1 MLRSLLLAFIAVR
14 NIYAP
19 YGVLGCTAN
28 LWRLFA
34 VQCRLVLKDEN
45 LQVTRANTGG
55 RNRNAGR
62 EINATAPERN
72 EIIEMLEK
80 HGKPL
85 QRKDI
90 VTALKVKS
98 DDSREIL
105 RRRLRA
111 MVRDGQLIQTR
122 RNAFGLPARMDL
134 VKGRISSHR
143 DGFGFLIP
151 DDGGTDLY
159 ISSREMR
166 KVLHGDRVLAAV
178 TGTDNKGRREGMI
191 TDVLERAN
199 ESIVGRYVEENGIAL
214 VVPDDPRINQ
224 DVMVP
229 LKDTLGARPGQVVVA
244 TIVTEPSGRKAPVGK
259 ITEILGQSGAP
270 GMATEIAIR
279 SHGLPHEWPD
289 GVEAAAGAFGDSVPE
304 DMKDGR
310 KDLRDLPLVTIDGA
324 DARDFDDAVFARKQ
338 NKGWRLIVAIAE
350 VSSYVKPGSLLDAEA
365 THRSTS
371 VYFPSRVIPML
382 PEALSNGLCSLKPA
396 VDRLCL
402 ACEMT
407 VSDDGTVKR
416 SRFVAAVM
424 NSSARLTYQQ
434 VADYYETGVLKHHD
448 DMADVKRNLDD
459 LHTLYK
465 TLSAARLKRGAIG
478 FESTEYGFQFDQRGA
493 VAGLVAQ
500 ERNDAHKLIEE
511 CMILANVE
519 AARFLLSQKLP
530 APYRVHAS
538 PPEGKLEALSQF
550 LRGQGIRVPWRDNP
564 EPKDFEAVVLEA
576 QGRPDEHL
584 IMAVLLRSQS
594 LAAYQ
599 TANEGHFGL
608 ALKAY
613 THFTS
618 PIRRYPDLLVHRAIH
633 NLLQRA
639 GTAGYPYTVEAMSE
653 LCARCSFNARRAEEA
668 ERDVVDRLKCA
679 YLETRI
685 GEEFD
690 GMVSGVT
697 SFGLFVELDYGRI
710 SGLVHVTGLPNDYY
724 HFDPVAHRMKGERRG
739 QVFQLSDRV
748 RVRVLEVNLDERK
761 IDFELVE

>member
-1 MLRSLLLAFIAVR
+1 MTKY
-14 NIYAP
+14 NP
-19 YGVLGCTAN
+19 
-28 LWRLFA
+28 
-34 VQCRLVLKDEN
+34 
-45 LQVTRANTGG
+45 GG
-55 RNRNAGR
+55 KNRNESR
-62 EINATAPERN
+62 EINASAPERN
-72 EIIEMLEK
+72 EIIAVLEK
-80 HGKPL
+80 RGRPM
-85 QRKDI
+85 QRKDL
-90 VTALKVKS
+90 VSALKVES

-111 MVRDGQLIQTR
+111 MVRDGQLVQNR
-122 RNAFGLPARMDL
+122 RRAFGLPARMDL

-151 DDGGTDLY
+151 DDSGTDLY

-178 TGTDNKGRREGMI
+178 TGTDRQGRREGKI
-191 TDVLERAN
+191 TEVIERAN
-199 ESIVGRYVEENGIAL
+199 DSIVGRYVEENGIAL

-224 DVMVP
+224 DVMIP
-229 LKDTLGARPGQVVVA
+229 LNDTLGARPGQVVVA
-244 TIVTEPSGRKAPVGK
+244 TIVTEPTGRKSPVGK

-279 SHGLPHEWPD
+279 SHGLPFEWPD
-289 GVEAAAGAFGDSVPE
+289 GVEAAAEAFGEAVPE
-304 DMKDGR
+304 EMKTGR
-310 KDLRDLPLVTIDGA
+310 KDLRQLPLVTIDGA
-324 DARDFDDAVFARKQ
+324 DARDFDDAVYARKQ
-338 NKGWRLIVAIAE
+338 SKGWRLIVAIAE
-350 VSSYVKPGSLLDAEA
+350 VSSYVQPGTALDEEA
-365 THRSTS
+365 MHRSTS

-402 ACEMT
+402 ACEIT
-407 VSDDGTVKR
+407 VSDNGTVQR

-434 VADYYETGVLKHHD
+434 VADYYESGVLKHHD
-448 DMADVKRNLDD
+448 DMDDVKSNLDD
-459 LHTLYK
+459 LHSLYK
-465 TLSAARLKRGAIG
+465 TLLAARLKRGAIG

-493 VAGLVAQ
+493 VAGLIPQ

-519 AARFLLSQKLP
+519 AARFLLKNKLP

-538 PPEGKLEALSQF
+538 PPEGKLEALGQF
-550 LRGQGIRVPWRDNP
+550 LRGQGIRVPWRDDP
-564 EPKDFEAVVLEA
+564 QPKDFEEVVRQA

-599 TANEGHFGL
+599 PGNEGHFGL
-608 ALKAY
+608 ALDAY

-633 NLLQRA
+633 QLLQRPD
-639 GTAGYPYTVEAMSE
+639 TSGYPYNGDLMSE

-668 ERDVVDRLKCA
+668 ERDVIDRLKCA

-685 GEEFD
+685 GEEFE
-690 GMVSGVT
+690 GLVSGVT

-724 HFDPVAHRMKGERRG
+724 HFDPVAHRMKGERTGR
-739 QVFQLSDRV
+739 VFQLADRV
-748 RVRVLEVNLDERK
+748 KVRVVTVNLDERK

>member
-1 MLRSLLLAFIAVR
+1 MSKFKSD
-14 NIYAP
+14 
-19 YGVLGCTAN
+19 
-28 LWRLFA
+28 
-34 VQCRLVLKDEN
+34 QK
-45 LQVTRANTGG
+45 TRQP
-55 RNRNAGR
+55 GR
-62 EINATAPERN
+62 EINATAPERD
-72 EIIEMLEK
+72 EIIAFLEM
-80 HGKPL
+80 HGQPL
-85 QRKDI
+85 QRKEM
-90 VTALKVKS
+90 VAHLGVES
-98 DDSREIL
+98 EDSREIL

-111 MVRDGQLIQTR
+111 MVRDGQLMKTR
-122 RNAFGLPARMDL
+122 RNAYGLPARMDL
-134 VKGRISSHR
+134 VKGRISAHR
-143 DGFGFLIP
+143 DGFGFVIP
-151 DDGGTDLY
+151 DDGGSDLY
-159 ISSREMR
+159 VSAREMR
-166 KVLHGDRVLAAV
+166 KVLHGDRVLAGI
-178 TGTDNKGRREGMI
+178 TGTDRQGRREGMI
-191 TDVLERAN
+191 AEVLERAN
-199 ESIVGRYVEENGIAL
+199 ASIVGRYVEEQGIAL

-224 DVMVP
+224 DVIIPMQ
-229 LKDTLGARPGQVVVA
+229 DSAGARPGQVVVA
-244 TIVTEPSGRKAPVGK
+244 TIVTEPTARKPPVGK

-279 SHGLPHEWPD
+279 SHGLPYEWPE
-289 GVEAAAGAFGDSVPE
+289 GVEAAAQAFGESVPE
-304 DMKDGR
+304 DMKSGR
-310 KDLRDLPLVTIDGA
+310 KDLRELPLVTIDGA

-350 VSSYVKPGSLLDAEA
+350 VSSYVKPGSVLDREA
-365 THRSTS
+365 VNRSTS

-407 VSDDGTVKR
+407 VSEHGKVQR

-434 VADYYETGVLKHHD
+434 VANYYETGVLKHHD
-448 DMADVKRNLDD
+448 ESSDIKNNLDD
-459 LHTLYK
+459 LHSLYK
-465 TLSAARLKRGAIG
+465 ALRKARLKRGAID
-478 FESTEYGFQFDQRGA
+478 FESVEYGFQFDQRGA
-493 VAGLVAQ
+493 VAGLIPQ

-519 AARFLLSQKLP
+519 AARFLLGHELP

-550 LRGQGIRVPWRDNP
+550 LRGQGIRVPWRDDP
-564 EPKDFEAVVLEA
+564 KPKDFETVVQAV

-584 IMAVLLRSQS
+584 VMAVLLRSQS

-599 TANEGHFGL
+599 ATNEGHFGL
-608 ALKAY
+608 ALTAY

-633 NLLQRA
+633 KLLKSA
-639 GTAGYPYTVEAMSE
+639 KAADYPYSREAMSE
-653 LCARCSFNARRAEEA
+653 LCARCSHHSRRAEEA
-668 ERDVVDRLKCA
+668 ERDVIDRLKCA

-685 GEEFD
+685 GEEFE

-710 SGLVHVTGLPNDYY
+710 NGLVHVTGLPNDYY

-739 QVFQLSDRV
+739 QVFQLADRV
-748 RVRVLEVNLDERK
+748 KVRVLAVNLDERK

>member
-1 MLRSLLLAFIAVR
+1 VSKA
-14 NIYAP
+14 
-19 YGVLGCTAN
+19 
-28 LWRLFA
+28 
-34 VQCRLVLKDEN
+34 KS
-45 LQVTRANTGG
+45 GG
-55 RNRNAGR
+55 KNRTSSR
-62 EINATAPERN
+62 EIKATAPTRD
-72 EIIEMLEK
+72 EIIAMLET

-85 QRKDI
+85 QRRDI
-90 VTALKVKS
+90 VIAMDVKS
-98 DDSREIL
+98 DDSQEIL

-122 RNAFGLPARMDL
+122 RKAFGLPARMDL
-134 VKGRISSHR
+134 VKGRISAHR
-143 DGFGFLIP
+143 DGFGFVIP
-151 DDGGTDLY
+151 DDGGSDLF
-159 ISSREMR
+159 ISPREMR
-166 KVLHGDRVLAAV
+166 KVLHGDRVLAGV
-178 TGTDNKGRREGMI
+178 TGTDRQGRREGMI
-191 TDVLERAN
+191 ADVLERAN
-199 ESIVGRYVEENGIAL
+199 DSIVGRYVEENGVAL

-224 DVMVP
+224 DVMIP
-229 LKDTLGARPGQVVVA
+229 LKDTAGARPGQVVVA
-244 TIVTEPSGRKAPVGK
+244 TIVSEPTERQSPVGK

-279 SHGLPHEWPD
+279 SHGLPYLWPD
-289 GVEAAAGAFGDSVPE
+289 GVEAAAEAFGEAVPE
-304 DMKDGR
+304 EMKSGR
-310 KDLRDLPLVTIDGA
+310 KDLRQLPLVTIDGA

-338 NKGWRLIVAIAE
+338 NKGWRLVVAIAE
-350 VSSYVKPGSLLDAEA
+350 VSAYVQPGSLLDQEA
-365 THRSTS
+365 INRATS

-382 PEALSNGLCSLKPA
+382 PEALSNGLCSLKPG

-407 VSDDGTVKR
+407 INNDGMVQR

-424 NSSARLTYQQ
+424 RSSARLTYQQ
-434 VADYYETGVLKHHD
+434 VADYYDNGVLKHHD
-448 DMADVKRNLDD
+448 DQQEVKQNLDD
-459 LHTLYK
+459 LHSLYK
-465 TLSAARLKRGAIG
+465 ALRAARLRRGAID
-478 FESTEYGFQFDQRGA
+478 FESIEYGFQFDTRGA
-493 VAGLVAQ
+493 VTGLIPQ

-519 AARFLLSQKLP
+519 AAGFLLKRQLP

-538 PPEGKLEALSQF
+538 PPEGKLEALALF
-550 LRGQGIRVPWRDNP
+550 LKGQGMQVPWRDNP
-564 EPKDFEAVVLEA
+564 EPKDFEEIVLQA

-599 TANEGHFGL
+599 PGNEGHFGL

-618 PIRRYPDLLVHRAIH
+618 PIRRYPDLVVHRAIH
-633 NLLQRA
+633 ALIQK
-639 GTAGYPYTVEAMSE
+639 GEPSGYPYSKEAMSE
-653 LCARCSFNARRAEEA
+653 LCARCSHNSRRAEEA
-668 ERDVVDRLKCA
+668 ERGVIDRLKCA
-679 YLETRI
+679 YLETHI

-724 HFDPVAHRMKGERRG
+724 HFDPVAHRMKGERTGR
-739 QVFQLSDRV
+739 VFQLSDRV
-748 RVRVLEVNLDERK
+748 RIRVIAVNMDDRK

>member
-1 MLRSLLLAFIAVR
+1 
-14 NIYAP
+14 
-19 YGVLGCTAN
+19 
-28 LWRLFA
+28 
-34 VQCRLVLKDEN
+34 LVEKYDVAKYKHGEKRH
-45 LQVTRANTGG
+45 QDGG
-55 RNRNAGR
+55 
-62 EINATAPERN
+62 EINATAPERG
-72 EIIEMLEK
+72 EILALLEK
-80 HGKPL
+80 HGQPM
-85 QRKDI
+85 QRREI
-90 VTALKVKS
+90 ASALDVVS
-98 DDSREIL
+98 DDSQEIL

-111 MVRDGQLIQTR
+111 MVRDGQLVETR
-122 RNAFGLPARMDL
+122 RQSFGLPARMDL
-134 VKGRISSHR
+134 VKGRISGHR

-178 TGTDNKGRREGMI
+178 TGTDHQGRREGMVAE
-191 TDVLERAN
+191 VLERAN
-199 ESIVGRYVEENGIAL
+199 DNVVGRFVEENGIAL

-224 DVMVP
+224 DVMIP
-229 LKDTLGARPGQVVVA
+229 LRDTLGARPGQVVVA
-244 TIVTEPSGRKAPVGK
+244 KIVIEPTGRKSPVGK

-279 SHGLPHEWPD
+279 SYGLPFEWPD
-289 GVEAAAGAFGDSVPE
+289 GVEAAAGAFGESVTHE
-304 DMKDGR
+304 MTSGR

-324 DARDFDDAVFARKQ
+324 DARDFDDAVYARKQ
-338 NKGWRLIVAIAE
+338 SNGWRLIVAIAE
-350 VSSYVKPGSLLDAEA
+350 VSAYVKPGSPLDVEA
-365 THRSTS
+365 VKRSTS
-371 VYFPSRVIPML
+371 VYFPGRVIPML

-407 VSDDGTVKR
+407 VSESGDVQR

-424 NSSARLTYQQ
+424 KSSARLTYQQ
-434 VADYYETGVLKHHD
+434 VADYFETGELKHHD
-448 DMADVKRNLDD
+448 DLDDVKKSLDD
-459 LHTLYK
+459 LRSLYRA
-465 TLSAARLKRGAIG
+465 LYAARLKRGAIE
-478 FESTEYGFQFDQRGA
+478 FESIEYGFQFDQRGA
-493 VAGLVAQ
+493 VSGLVAT

-511 CMILANVE
+511 CMILANVQ
-519 AARFLLSQKLP
+519 AARFLLKNKLP
-530 APYRVHAS
+530 APYRVHAP
-538 PPEGKLEALSQF
+538 PPESKLEPLKQF

-564 EPKDFEAVVLEA
+564 QPKDFEWVVEQA
-576 QGRPDEHL
+576 RGRPDEHL

-599 TANEGHFGL
+599 PANEGHFGL
-608 ALKAY
+608 ALDAY

-633 NLLQRA
+633 HLLQRA
-639 GTAGYPYTVEAMSE
+639 PKSQYPYGEGQMSE
-653 LCARCSFNARRAEEA
+653 LCARCSFNSRRAEEA

-739 QVFQLSDRV
+739 RVFQLADRV
-748 RVRVLEVNLDERK
+748 RVRVIAVNLDEQK

>member
-1 MLRSLLLAFIAVR
+1 MTKY
-14 NIYAP
+14 NP
-19 YGVLGCTAN
+19 
-28 LWRLFA
+28 
-34 VQCRLVLKDEN
+34 
-45 LQVTRANTGG
+45 GG
-55 RNRNAGR
+55 KNRHESR

-72 EIIEMLEK
+72 EIIAMLEK
-80 HGKPL
+80 RGQPM
-85 QRKDI
+85 QRKDL
-90 VTALKVKS
+90 VRALKVES

-111 MVRDGQLIQTR
+111 MVRDGQLVQNR
-122 RNAFGLPARMDL
+122 RRAFGLPAKMDL

-143 DGFGFLIP
+143 DGYGFLIP

-178 TGTDNKGRREGMI
+178 TGTDRQGRREGKI
-191 TDVLERAN
+191 TEVLERAN
-199 ESIVGRYVEENGIAL
+199 DSIVGRYVEENGIAL

-224 DVMVP
+224 DVMIP
-229 LKDTLGARPGQVVVA
+229 LSDTLGARPGQVVVA
-244 TIVTEPSGRKAPVGK
+244 TIVTEPTGRKSPVGK

-279 SHGLPHEWPD
+279 SHGLPFEWPD
-289 GVEAAAGAFGDSVPE
+289 GVEAAAEAFGESVPE
-304 DMKDGR
+304 EMKTGR
-310 KDLRDLPLVTIDGA
+310 KDLRQLPLVTIDGA
-324 DARDFDDAVFARKQ
+324 DARDFDDAVYARKQ
-338 NKGWRLIVAIAE
+338 SNGWRLIVAIAE
-350 VSSYVKPGSLLDAEA
+350 VSSYVQPGTALDDEA
-365 THRSTS
+365 VRRATS

-402 ACEMT
+402 ACEIT
-407 VSDDGTVKR
+407 VSDNGTVQR

-434 VADYYETGVLKHHD
+434 VADYFESGVLKHHD
-448 DMADVKRNLDD
+448 DMDDVKSSLDD
-459 LHTLYK
+459 LHALYK
-465 TLSAARLKRGAIG
+465 TLLAARLKRGAIG
-478 FESTEYGFQFDQRGA
+478 FESTEYGFQFDQRGG

-519 AARFLLSQKLP
+519 AARFLLKNKLP

-538 PPEGKLEALSQF
+538 PPEGKLEALGQF
-550 LRGQGIRVPWRDNP
+550 LRGQGIRVPWRDDP
-564 EPKDFEAVVLEA
+564 QPKDFEEVVLQA

-599 TANEGHFGL
+599 PGNEGHFGL
-608 ALKAY
+608 ALDAY

-633 NLLQRA
+633 HLLQRS
-639 GTAGYPYTVEAMSE
+639 GTSDYPYSGGIMSE

-685 GEEFD
+685 GEEFE
-690 GMVSGVT
+690 GLVSGVT

-710 SGLVHVTGLPNDYY
+710 NGLVHVTGLPNDYY
-724 HFDPVAHRMKGERRG
+724 HFDPVAHRMKGERTGR
-739 QVFQLSDRV
+739 VFQLADRV
-748 RVRVLEVNLDERK
+748 KVRVVAVNLDERK

>member
-1 MLRSLLLAFIAVR
+1 MTKTKS
-14 NIYAP
+14 
-19 YGVLGCTAN
+19 GG
-28 LWRLFA
+28 
-34 VQCRLVLKDEN
+34 KDRY
-45 LQVTRANTGG
+45 Q
-55 RNRNAGR
+55 GR
-62 EINATAPERN
+62 EINASAPERD
-72 EIIEMLEK
+72 EIIAMLEK

-85 QRKDI
+85 QRRDI
-90 VTALKVKS
+90 VDALKVES

-122 RNAFGLPARMDL
+122 RKAYGLPARMDL
-134 VKGRISSHR
+134 VKGRISAHR
-143 DGFGFLIP
+143 DGFGFVIL
-151 DDGGTDLY
+151 DDGGSDLF

-166 KVLHGDRVLAAV
+166 KVLHGDRVLAGV
-178 TGTDNKGRREGMI
+178 SGTDRQGRREGLI
-191 TDVLERAN
+191 AEVLERAN
-199 ESIVGRYVEENGIAL
+199 DSIVGRYVEENGIAL

-229 LKDTLGARPGQVVVA
+229 LKDSAGARPGQVVVA
-244 TIVTEPSGRKAPVGK
+244 SIVTEPTERQPPVGK
-259 ITEILGQSGAP
+259 IVEILGQSGAP

-279 SHGLPHEWPD
+279 SHGLPHEWPE
-289 GVEAAAGAFGDSVPE
+289 GVEAAAEVFGESVPQE
-304 DMKDGR
+304 MIKGR

-338 NKGWRLIVAIAE
+338 KKGWRLIVAIAE
-350 VSSYVKPGSLLDAEA
+350 VSSYVKPGSPLDAEA

-371 VYFPSRVIPML
+371 VYFPGRVIPML
-382 PEALSNGLCSLKPA
+382 PEALSNGLCSLKPG

-407 VSDDGTVKR
+407 IGEGGTVQR

-424 NSSARLTYQQ
+424 KSSARLTYQQ
-434 VADYYETGVLKHHD
+434 VADYYESGVLKHHD
-448 DMADVKRNLDD
+448 DEADVKHNLDD
-459 LHTLYK
+459 LRTLYK
-465 TLSAARLKRGAIG
+465 ALRAARLKRGAID
-478 FESTEYGFQFDQRGA
+478 FESIEYGFMFDQRGA
-493 VAGLVAQ
+493 VSGLTPQ

-519 AARFLLSQKLP
+519 AARFLLSKELP

-550 LRGQGIRVPWRDNP
+550 LKGQGIRVPWRDNP
-564 EPKDFEAVVLEA
+564 EPKDFETVVLEA
-576 QGRPDEHL
+576 KGRPDEHL

-599 TANEGHFGL
+599 AANEGHFGL

-633 NLLQRA
+633 NLLERGKA
-639 GTAGYPYTVEAMSE
+639 TDYPYSGERMSE
-653 LCARCSFNARRAEEA
+653 LCARCSHNSRRAEEA
-668 ERDVVDRLKCA
+668 ERDVIDRLKCA

-685 GEEFD
+685 GEEFE

-748 RVRVLEVNLDERK
+748 KVRVLAVNMDDRK

>member
-1 MLRSLLLAFIAVR
+1 VTKANSGGKNR
-14 NIYAP
+14 YAS
-19 YGVLGCTAN
+19 
-28 LWRLFA
+28 
-34 VQCRLVLKDEN
+34 
-45 LQVTRANTGG
+45 
-55 RNRNAGR
+55 R
-62 EINATAPERN
+62 EINASAPERN
-72 EIIEMLEK
+72 EIIEML
-80 HGKPL
+80 GKRGRPL

-90 VTALKVKS
+90 AEALKVES

-122 RNAFGLPARMDL
+122 RKAYGLPERMDL
-134 VKGRISSHR
+134 VKGRISAHR
-143 DGFGFLIP
+143 DGFGFVIP
-151 DDGGTDLY
+151 DDGGSDLY

-166 KVLHGDRVLAAV
+166 KVLHGDRVLAGV
-178 TGTDNKGRREGMI
+178 TGTDRQGRREGMVAE
-191 TDVLERAN
+191 VLERAN
-199 ESIVGRYVEENGIAL
+199 VSVVGRYVEENGIAL
-214 VVPDDPRINQ
+214 VVPDDPRINH

-229 LKDTLGARPGQVVVA
+229 LKDTAGARPGQVVVA
-244 TIVTEPSGRKAPVGK
+244 TIVTEPTDRKPPIGK

-279 SHGLPHEWPD
+279 SHGLPYEWPE
-289 GVEAAAGAFGDSVPE
+289 GVEEAAQAFGESVPE
-304 DMKDGR
+304 DMKEGR

-324 DARDFDDAVFARKQ
+324 DARDFDDAVFARRQ

-350 VSSYVKPGSLLDAEA
+350 VSSYVKPGSLLDGEA

-407 VSDDGTVKR
+407 VADNGTVQR

-434 VADYYETGVLKHHD
+434 VADYYENGVLKHHEKA
-448 DMADVKRNLDD
+448 ADVKRNLDD
-459 LHTLYK
+459 LHALYK
-465 TLSAARLKRGAIG
+465 ALRAARLKRGAID
-478 FESTEYGFQFDQRGA
+478 FESTEYGFQFDQRGG
-493 VAGLVAQ
+493 VSGLVPH

-511 CMILANVE
+511 CMILANVQ
-519 AARFLLSQKLP
+519 AARFLLSKKLP
-530 APYRVHAS
+530 SPYRVHAS
-538 PPEGKLEALSQF
+538 PPEGKLEALGQF

-564 EPKDFEAVVLEA
+564 EPKDFETVVKQA
-576 QGRPDEHL
+576 KGRPDEHL

-599 TANEGHFGL
+599 PANEGHFGL
-608 ALKAY
+608 ALDAY

-633 NLLQRA
+633 HLIARGNKQD
-639 GTAGYPYTVEAMSE
+639 YTYSNDLMSE
-653 LCARCSFNARRAEEA
+653 LCARCSHNSRRAEEA
-668 ERDVVDRLKCA
+668 ERDVIDRLKCA

-685 GEEFD
+685 GEEFE

-710 SGLVHVTGLPNDYY
+710 SGLVHVTGLPDDYY

-748 RVRVLEVNLDERK
+748 KVRVLAVNLDERK
-761 IDFELVE
+761 IDFELVA

>member
-1 MLRSLLLAFIAVR
+1 MRKTKS
-14 NIYAP
+14 
-19 YGVLGCTAN
+19 
-28 LWRLFA
+28 
-34 VQCRLVLKDEN
+34 
-45 LQVTRANTGG
+45 GG
-55 RNRNAGR
+55 KNRYESR
-62 EINATAPERN
+62 EIKAVAPERN
-72 EIIEMLEK
+72 EIIKMLEK
-80 HGKPL
+80 RGRPL

-90 VTALKVKS
+90 IVALKVES

-122 RNAFGLPARMDL
+122 RNAYGLPARMDL
-134 VKGRISSHR
+134 VKGRVSAHR
-143 DGFGFLIP
+143 DGFGFVIP
-151 DDGGTDLY
+151 DDGGSDLY

-178 TGTDNKGRREGMI
+178 TGTDRQGRREGMI
-191 TDVLERAN
+191 ADVLERAN
-199 ESIVGRYVEENGIAL
+199 DSIVGRYVEENGIAL

-224 DVMVP
+224 DVMIP
-229 LKDTLGARPGQVVVA
+229 LQDTAGASPGQVVIA
-244 TIVTEPSGRKAPVGK
+244 SIVTEPTERQPPVGK
-259 ITEILGQSGAP
+259 IIEILGQSGAP

-279 SHGLPHEWPD
+279 SHGLPYEWPG
-289 GVEAAAGAFGDSVPE
+289 GVEAAAQKFGESVPE
-304 DMKDGR
+304 SMKQGR

-324 DARDFDDAVFARKQ
+324 DARDFDDAVFAHKQ

-350 VSSYVKPGSLLDAEA
+350 VSSYVQPGSPLDVEA

-382 PEALSNGLCSLKPA
+382 PEALSNGLCSLKPG

-407 VSDDGTVKR
+407 ISDQGTVQR

-434 VADYYETGVLKHHD
+434 VADYYENGVLKHHD
-448 DMADVKRNLDD
+448 KASEVKRNLDD
-459 LHTLYK
+459 LHALYK
-465 TLSAARLKRGAIG
+465 ALKKARLKRGAID
-478 FESTEYGFQFDQRGA
+478 FESIEYGFQFDQRGA
-493 VAGLVAQ
+493 VSGLVPH

-519 AARFLLSQKLP
+519 AARFLLSKKLP

-538 PPEGKLEALSQF
+538 PPEGKLEALGQF
-550 LRGQGIRVPWRDNP
+550 LRGQGLSVPWRDNP
-564 EPKDFEAVVLEA
+564 QPADFEVVVKQA

-599 TANEGHFGL
+599 PGNEGHFGL

-633 NLLQRA
+633 HLLLR
-639 GTAGYPYTVEAMSE
+639 GEKPDFPYSAEAMSE
-653 LCARCSFNARRAEEA
+653 LCARCSHNSRRAEEA
-668 ERDVVDRLKCA
+668 ERDVIDRLKCV

-685 GEEFD
+685 GEEFE

-724 HFDPVAHRMKGERRG
+724 HFDPVAHRMKGERTGR
-739 QVFQLSDRV
+739 VFQLSDRV
-748 RVRVLEVNLDERK
+748 KVRVVAVNLDERK
-761 IDFELVE
+761 IDFELAG

>member
-1 MLRSLLLAFIAVR
+1 MTKVKS
-14 NIYAP
+14 
-19 YGVLGCTAN
+19 
-28 LWRLFA
+28 
-34 VQCRLVLKDEN
+34 
-45 LQVTRANTGG
+45 GG
-55 RNRNAGR
+55 KNRYAGR
-62 EINATAPERN
+62 EINAVAPERN

-80 HGKPL
+80 HGRPL

-90 VTALKVKS
+90 VDALKVES

-134 VKGRISSHR
+134 VKGRISAHR
-143 DGFGFLIP
+143 DGFGFVIP
-151 DDGGTDLY
+151 DDGGSDLY

-166 KVLHGDRVLAAV
+166 KVLHGDRVLAGV
-178 TGTDNKGRREGMI
+178 TGTDRQGRREGMI
-191 TDVLERAN
+191 VDVLERAN
-199 ESIVGRYVEENGIAL
+199 DNVVGRYVEENGIAL

-224 DVMVP
+224 DVMIP
-229 LKDTLGARPGQVVVA
+229 LKDTAGARPGQVVVA
-244 TIVTEPSGRKAPVGK
+244 TIVTEPTARQSPVGK

-279 SHGLPHEWPD
+279 SHGLPYEWPD
-289 GVEAAAGAFGDSVPE
+289 GVEKAAEAFGDSVPE
-304 DMKDGR
+304 DMKTGR

-324 DARDFDDAVFARKQ
+324 DARDFDDAVYAKKQ
-338 NKGWRLIVAIAE
+338 DKGWRLIVAIAE
-350 VSSYVKPGSLLDAEA
+350 VSSYVQPGSLLDDEA

-407 VSDDGTVKR
+407 VSDKGTIQR

-434 VADYYETGVLKHHD
+434 VADYYENGVLKHHD
-448 DMADVKRNLDD
+448 NDADVKQNLDD
-459 LHTLYK
+459 LHALYK
-465 TLSAARLKRGAIG
+465 ALRSARFKRGAID
-478 FESTEYGFQFDQRGA
+478 FESTEYGFQFDQHGA
-493 VAGLVAQ
+493 VSGLIPQ

-519 AARFLLSQKLP
+519 AARFLLGNELP

-538 PPEGKLEALSQF
+538 PPEGKLEALAQF
-550 LRGQGIRVPWRDNP
+550 LRGQGISVPWRDKP
-564 EPKDFEAVVLEA
+564 EPKDFETVVMQA
-576 QGRPDEHL
+576 KGRPDEHL

-599 TANEGHFGL
+599 PGNEGHFGL
-608 ALKAY
+608 ALEAY

-633 NLLQRA
+633 HLLLRGKKPA
-639 GTAGYPYTVEAMSE
+639 YPYTVEAMSE
-653 LCARCSFNARRAEEA
+653 LCARCSHNSRRAEEA
-668 ERDVVDRLKCA
+668 ERDVIDRLKCA

-685 GEEFD
+685 GEEFE

-739 QVFQLSDRV
+739 QVFQLSNRV
-748 RVRVLEVNLDERK
+748 KVRVLAVNLDERK

>member
-1 MLRSLLLAFIAVR
+1 MSKF
-14 NIYAP
+14 NP
-19 YGVLGCTAN
+19 
-28 LWRLFA
+28 
-34 VQCRLVLKDEN
+34 
-45 LQVTRANTGG
+45 G
-55 RNRNAGR
+55 RKNQPDSR
-62 EINATAPERN
+62 EIDATAPERS
-72 EIIEMLEK
+72 EIIAMLEK
-80 HGKPL
+80 RGQPM
-85 QRKDI
+85 QRKEI
-90 VTALKVKS
+90 VSALRVKS

-105 RRRLRA
+105 RRRLHA
-111 MVRDGQLIQTR
+111 MVRDGQLVETR
-122 RNAFGLPARMDL
+122 RQSFGLPARMDL
-134 VKGRISSHR
+134 LKGRISAHR

-151 DDGGTDLY
+151 DDGGTDLF

-178 TGTDNKGRREGMI
+178 TGTDQQGRREGMI
-191 TDVLERAN
+191 TEVLERAN
-199 ESIVGRYVEENGIAL
+199 DSIVGRFVEENGIAL

-224 DVMVP
+224 DVMIP

-244 TIVTEPSGRKAPVGK
+244 SIVIEPTGRQSPVGR

-279 SHGLPHEWPD
+279 SYALPFEWPA
-289 GVEAAAGAFGDSVPE
+289 GVETAAEAFGESVPE
-304 DMKDGR
+304 EMKAGR
-310 KDLRDLPLVTIDGA
+310 KDLRNLPLVTIDGA

-338 NKGWRLIVAIAE
+338 SKGWRLIVAIAE
-350 VSSYVKPGSLLDAEA
+350 VSAYVKPGSRLDAEA
-365 THRSTS
+365 VRRSTS
-371 VYFPSRVIPML
+371 VYFPGRVLPML

-407 VSDDGTVKR
+407 ISEEGAVQR

-424 NSSARLTYQQ
+424 KSSARLTYQQ
-434 VADYYETGVLKHHD
+434 VADYFESGELKHHD
-448 DMADVKRNLDD
+448 DLPDVKKSLDD
-459 LHTLYK
+459 LLSLYRV
-465 TLSAARLKRGAIG
+465 LYAARLKRGAIE
-478 FESTEYGFQFDQRGA
+478 FESIEYGFQFDQRGA
-493 VAGLVAQ
+493 VAGLMAQ

-519 AARFLLSQKLP
+519 AARFLLKNKLP
-530 APYRVHAS
+530 SPYRVHAP
-538 PPEGKLEALSQF
+538 PPEAKLEPLSQF

-564 EPKDFEAVVLEA
+564 QPKDFEWVVEQA
-576 QGRPDEHL
+576 RGRPDEHL

-599 TANEGHFGL
+599 PVNEGHFGL
-608 ALKAY
+608 ALEAY

-633 NLLQRA
+633 HLLQRA
-639 GTAGYPYTVEAMSE
+639 GRSAYPYTTAQMSE
-653 LCARCSFNARRAEEA
+653 LCARCSFNSRRAEEA

-685 GEEFD
+685 GEEFE
-690 GMVSGVT
+690 GLVSGVT

-739 QVFQLSDRV
+739 RVFQLADRV
-748 RVRVLEVNLDERK
+748 RVRVLAVNLDERK

>member
-1 MLRSLLLAFIAVR
+1 MTKAKS
-14 NIYAP
+14 
-19 YGVLGCTAN
+19 GG
-28 LWRLFA
+28 
-34 VQCRLVLKDEN
+34 KDRY
-45 LQVTRANTGG
+45 Q
-55 RNRNAGR
+55 GR
-62 EINATAPERN
+62 EINASAPERD
-72 EIIEMLEK
+72 EIIAMLEK

-85 QRKDI
+85 QRRDI
-90 VTALKVKS
+90 VDALKVES

-122 RNAFGLPARMDL
+122 RNAYGLPARMDL
-134 VKGRISSHR
+134 VKGRISAHR
-143 DGFGFLIP
+143 DGFGFVIL
-151 DDGGTDLY
+151 DDGGSDLF

-166 KVLHGDRVLAAV
+166 KVLHGDRVLAGV
-178 TGTDNKGRREGMI
+178 SGTDRQGRREGMI
-191 TDVLERAN
+191 AEVLERAN
-199 ESIVGRYVEENGIAL
+199 DSIVGRYVEENGIAL
-214 VVPDDPRINQ
+214 VIPDDPRINQ

-229 LKDTLGARPGQVVVA
+229 LKDTAGARPGQVVVA
-244 TIVTEPSGRKAPVGK
+244 SIVTEPTERKPPVGK
-259 ITEILGQSGAP
+259 IVEILGQSGAP

-279 SHGLPHEWPD
+279 SYGLPHEWPE
-289 GVEAAAGAFGDSVPE
+289 GVEAAAEAFGESVPQQLKE
-304 DMKDGR
+304 GR

-324 DARDFDDAVFARKQ
+324 DARDFDDAVFARRQ

-350 VSSYVKPGSLLDAEA
+350 VSSYVKPGSPLDTEA

-371 VYFPSRVIPML
+371 VYFPGRVIPML
-382 PEALSNGLCSLKPA
+382 PEALSNGLCSLKPG

-407 VSDDGTVKR
+407 VGDNGTVQR

-424 NSSARLTYQQ
+424 KSSARLTYQQ
-434 VADYYETGVLKHHD
+434 VADYYESGVLQHHD
-448 DMADVKRNLDD
+448 DQADVKRSLDD
-459 LHTLYK
+459 LHTLYRA
-465 TLSAARLKRGAIG
+465 LRAARLKRGAID
-478 FESTEYGFQFDQRGA
+478 FESIEYGFMFDERGA
-493 VAGLVAQ
+493 VSGLTPE

-519 AARFLLSQKLP
+519 AARFLLSHKLP

-550 LRGQGIRVPWRDNP
+550 LRGQGIRIPWRNNP
-564 EPKDFEAVVLEA
+564 EPKDFETVVLEA
-576 QGRPDEHL
+576 QGRPDQHL

-599 TANEGHFGL
+599 VGNEGHFGL

-633 NLLQRA
+633 NLLERGKA
-639 GTAGYPYTVEAMSE
+639 ADYPYSTERMSE
-653 LCARCSFNARRAEEA
+653 LCARCSHNSRRAEEA
-668 ERDVVDRLKCA
+668 ERDVIDRLKCA

-685 GEEFD
+685 GEEFE

-748 RVRVLEVNLDERK
+748 KVRVVAVNMDDRK

>member
-1 MLRSLLLAFIAVR
+1 MTKFK
-14 NIYAP
+14 P
-19 YGVLGCTAN
+19 
-28 LWRLFA
+28 
-34 VQCRLVLKDEN
+34 
-45 LQVTRANTGG
+45 GG
-55 RNRNAGR
+55 KNRHQGR
-62 EINATAPERN
+62 EINAEAPERN

-80 HGKPL
+80 HGKPM
-85 QRKDI
+85 QRKEM
-90 VTALKVKS
+90 VSALKVES

-111 MVRDGQLIQTR
+111 MVRDGQLIQNR
-122 RNAFGLPARMDL
+122 RKAFGLPDRMDL
-134 VKGRISSHR
+134 VKGRISAHR

-151 DDGGTDLY
+151 DDGGSDLY
-159 ISSREMR
+159 MSSREMR

-178 TGTDNKGRREGMI
+178 TGTDRQGRREGMVA
-191 TDVLERAN
+191 DVLERAN
-199 ESIVGRYVEENGIAL
+199 DSIVGRFVEENGIAL

-224 DVMVP
+224 DVMIP
-229 LKDTLGARPGQVVVA
+229 LSDTLGARPGQVVVA
-244 TIVTEPSGRKAPVGK
+244 TIVKEPTERQSPVGK

-279 SHGLPHEWPD
+279 SHGLPYEWPD
-289 GVEAAAGAFGDSVPE
+289 GVEAAAEGFGESVPE
-304 DMKDGR
+304 EMKTGR

-338 NKGWRLIVAIAE
+338 AKGWRLIVAIAE
-350 VSSYVKPGSLLDAEA
+350 VSAYVEPGTALDKEA
-365 THRSTS
+365 VLRSTS

-407 VSDDGTVKR
+407 VSESGTVQR

-434 VADYYETGVLKHHD
+434 VADYYASGELKHHD
-448 DMADVKRNLDD
+448 DLDDVKSSLDD
-459 LHTLYK
+459 LLTLYK
-465 TLSAARLKRGAIG
+465 TLYAARLKRGAIG
-478 FESTEYGFQFDQRGA
+478 FESIEYGFQFDQRGA
-493 VAGLVAQ
+493 VAGLIAH

-519 AARFLLSQKLP
+519 AARFLLKNKLP

-538 PPEGKLEALSQF
+538 PPEGKLEALGQF
-550 LRGQGIRVPWRDNP
+550 LRGQGIHVPWRDNP
-564 EPKDFEAVVLEA
+564 EPKDFEAVVLQA

-599 TANEGHFGL
+599 TSNEGHFGL
-608 ALKAY
+608 ALDAY

-633 NLLQRA
+633 QLLQRS
-639 GTAGYPYTVEAMSE
+639 GTSDYPYSDGSMTE
-653 LCARCSFNARRAEEA
+653 LCARCSFNSRRAEDA
-668 ERDVVDRLKCA
+668 ERDVIDRLKCA
-679 YLETRI
+679 YLETHI
-685 GEEFD
+685 GEEFE

-724 HFDPVAHRMKGERRG
+724 HFDPVAHRMTGERQGRI
-739 QVFQLSDRV
+739 FQLADKVKV
-748 RVRVLEVNLDERK
+748 RVVAVNMEDRK
-761 IDFELVE
+761 NDFEIVE

>member
-1 MLRSLLLAFIAVR
+1 M
-14 NIYAP
+14 
-19 YGVLGCTAN
+19 
-28 LWRLFA
+28 
-34 VQCRLVLKDEN
+34 
-45 LQVTRANTGG
+45 
-55 RNRNAGR
+55 
-62 EINATAPERN
+62 
-72 EIIEMLEK
+72 EMLEE

-85 QRKDI
+85 QRKD
-90 VTALKVKS
+90 VVKALKVKS

-105 RRRLRA
+105 RRRLGA
-111 MVRDGQLIQTR
+111 MVRDGQLIKTR
-122 RNAFGLPARMDL
+122 RNAYGLSAKMDL
-134 VKGRISSHR
+134 VKGRISAHR
-143 DGFGFLIP
+143 DGFGFVIP
-151 DDGGTDLY
+151 DDGGSDLY

-166 KVLHGDRVLAAV
+166 KVLHGDRVLAGV
-178 TGTDNKGRREGMI
+178 TGTDRQGRREGMI

-199 ESIVGRYVEENGIAL
+199 DSIVGRYVEENGIAL
-214 VVPDDPRINQ
+214 VIPDDPRINQ

-229 LKDTLGARPGQVVVA
+229 MRDTLGARPGQVVVA
-244 TIVTEPSGRKAPVGK
+244 KIVTEPTDRQPPIGK

-279 SHGLPHEWPD
+279 SHGIPHEWPD
-289 GVEAAAGAFGDSVPE
+289 GVEASAEAFGDSVPE
-304 DMKDGR
+304 EMKAGR

-338 NKGWRLIVAIAE
+338 NKGWRLLVAIAE
-350 VSSYVKPGSLLDAEA
+350 VSAYVKPGSLLDAEA

-371 VYFPSRVIPML
+371 VYFPSRVVPML

-407 VSDDGTVKR
+407 VSENGTVQR

-434 VADYYETGVLKHHD
+434 VADYFETGVLKHHD
-448 DMADVKRNLDD
+448 EMADVKRNLDD
-459 LHTLYK
+459 LRSLYK
-465 TLSAARLKRGAIG
+465 ALKAARLKRGAID
-478 FESTEYGFQFDQRGA
+478 FESIEYGFQFDERGA

-519 AARFLLSQKLP
+519 AARFLLKHKLP

-538 PPEGKLEALSQF
+538 PPAAKLEALAEF
-550 LRGQGIRVPWRDNP
+550 LRGQGLQVPWRDDP
-564 EPKDFEAVVLEA
+564 EPRDFEKLVLAA
-576 QGRPDEHL
+576 QGRADEHL

-594 LAAYQ
+594 LAVYQ
-599 TANEGHFGL
+599 SGNEGHFGL
-608 ALKAY
+608 ALDAY

-633 NLLQRA
+633 HLLERRKA
-639 GTAGYPYTVEAMSE
+639 AKYPYSAEAMSE
-653 LCARCSFNARRAEEA
+653 LCARCSHNSRRAEDA

-679 YLETRI
+679 YLENRI

-739 QVFQLSDRV
+739 RVFQLSDRV
-748 RVRVLEVNLDERK
+748 RVRVVAVNLDERK
-761 IDFELVE
+761 IDFELVG

>member
-1 MLRSLLLAFIAVR
+1 M
-14 NIYAP
+14 
-19 YGVLGCTAN
+19 
-28 LWRLFA
+28 
-34 VQCRLVLKDEN
+34 
-45 LQVTRANTGG
+45 TRINTGG
-55 RNRNAGR
+55 KNRREGR
-62 EINATAPERN
+62 EIDASAPERN
-72 EIIEMLEK
+72 EIIAMLEQ
-80 HGKPL
+80 HGQPM
-85 QRKDI
+85 QRKELAA
-90 VTALKVKS
+90 ALNVAS

-105 RRRLRA
+105 RRRLIA
-111 MVRDGQLIQTR
+111 MVRDGQLVRTR
-122 RNAFGLPARMDL
+122 RKAFGLPERMDL
-134 VKGRISSHR
+134 VKGRISAHR

-151 DDGGTDLY
+151 DDGGSDLY

-178 TGTDNKGRREGMI
+178 TGTDHKGRREGMI
-191 TDVLERAN
+191 ADVLERAN
-199 ESIVGRYVEENGIAL
+199 DSIVGRYVEEKGIAL

-224 DVMVP
+224 DVMIP

-244 TIVTEPSGRKAPVGK
+244 RIVIEPTERKSPVGE
-259 ITEILGQSGAP
+259 IVEILGQSGAP

-279 SHGLPHEWPD
+279 SHGLPFEWPA
-289 GVEAAAGAFGDSVPE
+289 GVEEAAVAFGESVPE
-304 DMKDGR
+304 ELKAGR
-310 KDLRDLPLVTIDGA
+310 KDLRNLPLVTIDGA
-324 DARDFDDAVFARKQ
+324 DARDFDDAVFARRQGKS
-338 NKGWRLIVAIAE
+338 WRLIVAIAE
-350 VSSYVKPGSLLDAEA
+350 VSSYVKPGSVLDHEA
-365 THRSTS
+365 VRRSTS

-407 VSDDGTVKR
+407 VSDSGKVER

-434 VADYYETGVLKHHD
+434 VADYYENGELKHHD
-448 DMADVKRNLDD
+448 DLLDVKKSLDD
-459 LHTLYK
+459 LLSLYK
-465 TLSAARLKRGAIG
+465 ALNAARLKRGAIG
-478 FESTEYGFQFDQRGA
+478 FESIEYGFQFDQRGA
-493 VAGLVAQ
+493 VEGLIAQ

-519 AARFLLSQKLP
+519 AARFLLKNRLP

-538 PPEGKLEALSQF
+538 PPEAKLEALSQF
-550 LRGQGIRVPWRDNP
+550 LRGQGIRVPWRNNP
-564 EPKDFEAVVLEA
+564 QPKDFEKVVEEA

-599 TANEGHFGL
+599 PANEGHFGL

-633 NLLQRA
+633 HLIKRA
-639 GTAGYPYTVEAMSE
+639 GSQDYPYNTALMSE

-668 ERDVVDRLKCA
+668 ERDVIDRLKCA

-685 GEEFD
+685 GEEFE
-690 GMVSGVT
+690 GLVSGVT

-710 SGLVHVTGLPNDYY
+710 NGLVHVTGLPNDYY

-739 QVFQLSDRV
+739 RVFQLADRV
-748 RVRVLEVNLDERK
+748 KVRVLAVNMDERK
-761 IDFELVE
+761 VDFELVD

>member
-1 MLRSLLLAFIAVR
+1 MKS
-14 NIYAP
+14 
-19 YGVLGCTAN
+19 
-28 LWRLFA
+28 
-34 VQCRLVLKDEN
+34 
-45 LQVTRANTGG
+45 GG
-55 RNRNAGR
+55 KNRYSGR
-62 EINATAPERN
+62 EINAVAPERN
-72 EIIEMLEK
+72 EIIEVLEK
-80 HGKPL
+80 HGRPL
-85 QRKDI
+85 QRRDL
-90 VTALKVKS
+90 VDVLKVES

-111 MVRDGQLIQTR
+111 MVRDGQLMQTR

-134 VKGRISSHR
+134 VKGRISAHK
-143 DGFGFLIP
+143 DGFGFVIP
-151 DDGGTDLY
+151 DDGGSDLY

-166 KVLHGDRVLAAV
+166 KVLHGDRVMAAV
-178 TGTDNKGRREGMI
+178 TGTDRQGRREGMI
-191 TDVLERAN
+191 ADVLERAN
-199 ESIVGRYVEENGIAL
+199 DSIVGRYVEENGIAL

-224 DVMVP
+224 DVMIP
-229 LKDTLGARPGQVVVA
+229 LKDTAGARPGQVVVA
-244 TIVTEPSGRKAPVGK
+244 TIVTEPTARQSPIGK
-259 ITEILGQSGAP
+259 ITEVLGQSGAP

-279 SHGLPHEWPD
+279 SHGLPYEWPD
-289 GVEAAAGAFGDSVPE
+289 GVEEAALAFGESVPQA
-304 DMKDGR
+304 MKEGR

-338 NKGWRLIVAIAE
+338 SKGWRLIVAIAE
-350 VSSYVKPGSLLDAEA
+350 VSSYVKPGSLLDDEA
-365 THRSTS
+365 TNRSTS

-382 PEALSNGLCSLKPA
+382 PEALSNGLCSLKPG

-407 VSDDGTVKR
+407 VNGKGTVQR

-424 NSSARLTYQQ
+424 KSSARLTYQQ
-434 VADYYETGVLKHHD
+434 VADYYEDGVLKHHD
-448 DMADVKRNLDD
+448 DQSDVKRNLND

-465 TLSAARLKRGAIG
+465 ALRAARLKRGAID
-478 FESTEYGFQFDQRGA
+478 FESTEYGFQFDKRGA
-493 VAGLVAQ
+493 VSGLVPH

-519 AARFLLSQKLP
+519 AARFLLSKKLP

-538 PPEGKLEALSQF
+538 PPEGKLEALGQF

-564 EPKDFEAVVLEA
+564 EPRDFEEVVKQA
-576 QGRPDEHL
+576 KGRPDEHL

-599 TANEGHFGL
+599 AGNEGHFGL

-633 NLLQRA
+633 HLLLRGKKPDYA
-639 GTAGYPYTVEAMSE
+639 YTTEAMSE
-653 LCARCSFNARRAEEA
+653 LCARCSHNSRRAEEA
-668 ERDVVDRLKCA
+668 ERDVIDRLKCA

-685 GEEFD
+685 GEEFE

-724 HFDPVAHRMKGERRG
+724 HFDPVAHRMKGERTG
-739 QVFQLSDRV
+739 KVFQLSDRV
-748 RVRVLEVNLDERK
+748 KVRVVAVNLDERK
-761 IDFELVE
+761 IDFELVD